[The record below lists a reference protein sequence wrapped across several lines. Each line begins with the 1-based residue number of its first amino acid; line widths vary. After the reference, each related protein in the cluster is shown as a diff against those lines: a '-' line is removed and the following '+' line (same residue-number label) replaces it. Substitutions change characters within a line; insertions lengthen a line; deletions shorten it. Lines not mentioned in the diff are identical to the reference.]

1 MEKRAITQGKLP
13 SLETP
18 LRHEAETPAQKAVT
32 ADSSERKRLSV
43 GTAETLHQKG
53 DDTGYRDDS
62 TRDVSH
68 ESVPPSDRT
77 ERITVLPSNGFMGSK
92 TDHPVLKF
100 PIKRRYEI
108 REPLGEGSMG
118 RVDVAYDAD
127 IQREIAIKRLKRS
140 DDPVAIARLTDE
152 IRISGQLEH
161 PNIVPVHD
169 VGLNAS
175 GDYFFI
181 MRKVN
186 GITLRE
192 IIEGLQRGDNDINDR
207 FPISERLRIFRDI
220 VAAVNYAHSQNI
232 LHGDLKPENLMVGE
246 YGEVFVMDW
255 GIARVFDVKNS
266 DAQNPKDGWHQDH
279 PSTSHLGSTRKP
291 LIQGTPWYMA
301 PEQVQGQLTVRSEL
315 YTLCVILHELLCLE
329 HYLGA
334 FRDLQSIFQ
343 GIKTVPVPTMLNLKT
358 SPYEKVPVEWS
369 HFVSKGTAKK
379 AEERFESAQHLLDAF
394 DHVEQGFFAIQCPTT
409 LTKQGLLRLVRL
421 IDRYPLAGYLLPLGL
436 LMATLAIITSSL
448 LTP

>member
-1 MEKRAITQGKLP
+1 MDKRAKTQGKLP
-13 SLETP
+13 SLETL

-32 ADSSERKRLSV
+32 ADTSECNEEERKRLSV

-77 ERITVLPSNGFMGSK
+77 ERITVLPTNGFMGSK

-140 DDPVAIARLTDE
+140 DDPVAKARLTDE

-192 IIEGLQRGDNDINDR
+192 IIEGSN
-207 FPISERLRIFRDI
+207 
-220 VAAVNYAHSQNI
+220 
-232 LHGDLKPENLMVGE
+232 GE
-246 YGEVFVMDW
+246 TTTSTTG
-255 GIARVFDVKNS
+255 S
-266 DAQNPKDGWHQDH
+266 PSPK
-279 PSTSHLGSTRKP
+279 S
-291 LIQGTPWYMA
+291 
-301 PEQVQGQLTVRSEL
+301 
-315 YTLCVILHELLCLE
+315 
-329 HYLGA
+329 
-334 FRDLQSIFQ
+334 
-343 GIKTVPVPTMLNLKT
+343 
-358 SPYEKVPVEWS
+358 
-369 HFVSKGTAKK
+369 
-379 AEERFESAQHLLDAF
+379 
-394 DHVEQGFFAIQCPTT
+394 
-409 LTKQGLLRLVRL
+409 
-421 IDRYPLAGYLLPLGL
+421 
-436 LMATLAIITSSL
+436 
-448 LTP
+448 